1 MILLGV
7 CGSLRRGSYN
17 RLLLGAAAQG
27 LPREVTF
34 QMFDG
39 LADIPPYQEEE
50 QAPPTA
56 VRSMR
61 DTFAAANA
69 ILFATPEYNA
79 SVPGQLKNA
88 LDWASRPFPDNS
100 LRGRPVGVVGASTG
114 LFGAVWAQAE
124 LRKVLKTIGAR
135 VLDEEFPIGQADTA
149 FDLEGQLSDPDQRT
163 ALATL
168 IDQLLKMTTPPAQ
181 NGSAYRD
188 TPALGSA
195 AP

>member
-1 MILLGV
+1 VILLGV

-34 QMFDG
+34 QTFDG
-39 LADIPPYQEEE
+39 LAEIPPYHEER
-50 QAPPTA
+50 APPEA
-56 VRSMR
+56 VQYMR
-61 DTFAAANA
+61 DAFAAADA

-79 SVPGQLKNA
+79 SVPGHLKNA

-100 LRGRPVGVVGASTG
+100 LRERAVGVVGASTG

-135 VLDEEFPIGQADTA
+135 VLDEELPIGQADTA
-149 FDLEGQLSDPDQRT
+149 FDLDGQLRDPDQRA
-163 ALATL
+163 ALAAL
-168 IDQLLKMTTPPAQ
+168 VDQLLKMSLPAQ
-181 NGSAYRD
+181 PEADGQLAGHD
-188 TPALGSA
+188 
-195 AP
+195 